1 MQLGTWNGLTLLQ
14 RLGVPAAL
22 LAMGILAAGCGD
34 DASPPPSAG
43 AAPAG
48 SERPAEPAV
57 RVDGVLRRI
66 GNDPPTLDPHKVSD
80 TTSAAYAV
88 EVFGGLVTIGTDLKI
103 KPDLAESWELSAD
116 RRTYTFHL
124 RPGIRF
130 HSGKAVTAEDVKF
143 SLERALDP
151 QTFSPTVDTYLDD
164 VVGAEEKLEGRAQ
177 EISGVRVVD
186 ADTIE
191 ITIDAP
197 KAYFLA
203 KLTYPTAFVVDRE
216 NIEEEGRDWI
226 RKPNGTGPFKLK
238 EYRIGERLV
247 LERNPHYHLGAAKL
261 EAVEFLLS
269 GGSAMAM
276 YENGEIDITGVGLAD
291 LDRVTN
297 PNEPLNKELVV
308 APPDFDIFYIGF
320 NVKEPPFDDIK
331 VRQALNHAINKQLI
345 ADRVMANTVVPAKAI
360 LPPGFPGYEEGT
372 QGLGF
377 DPEKAKALLAA
388 SRYAEA
394 MPRIILTVP
403 GTGGSV
409 GLDLEVIAQMWL
421 ETLGLQVEFQQVEW
435 ATFLEDLHAQKFQ
448 VFAGLGWAADYPDPQ
463 NFLDILFHS
472 KSPLNHSGY
481 SNPELDRLVESARV
495 AETWEERAS
504 LYRRAEQ
511 LVVTDAAWVP
521 LWFTGER
528 MVLIKPYVQGYRL
541 TPLIVPKLREVSI
554 SR

>member
-1 MQLGTWNGLTLLQ
+1 MRGRREPSL
-14 RLGVPAAL
+14 
-22 LAMGILAAGCGD
+22 
-34 DASPPPSAG
+34 SAG

-48 SERPAEPAV
+48 SERQAEPASPAAG
-57 RVDGVLRRI
+57 VDGVLRRI

-80 TTSAAYAV
+80 TTSAAYTV

-116 RRTYTFHL
+116 RLTYTFHL

-130 HSGKAVTAEDVKF
+130 HSGKTVTAEDVKF

-177 EISGVRVVD
+177 EVSGVRVVD

-216 NIEEEGRDWI
+216 NIEEEGRDWV

-297 PNEPLNKELVV
+297 TNEPLNKELVV

-331 VRQALNHAINKQLI
+331 VRQALNHSINKQLI
-345 ADRVMANTVVPAKAI
+345 ADRVMANTVVPAKGDTA
-360 LPPGFPGYEEGT
+360 
-372 QGLGF
+372 
-377 DPEKAKALLAA
+377 
-388 SRYAEA
+388 
-394 MPRIILTVP
+394 
-403 GTGGSV
+403 
-409 GLDLEVIAQMWL
+409 
-421 ETLGLQVEFQQVEW
+421 
-435 ATFLEDLHAQKFQ
+435 
-448 VFAGLGWAADYPDPQ
+448 AGLPRLRGRDPGPGIRTREGEGPAGGITVRGGNASDHPDCAGYGRLGGAGPGGHCADVAGDAWGWRSSSSRWSGRRFLRTCAPRSSRSSPGVGWAADYPDPQ

-504 LYRRAEQ
+504 LYRHAEQ

-528 MVLIKPYVQGYRL
+528 MVLIKPLRSGIPADAADRPEAAGGIDIAVSRRRSLARRQLGARRCGGWVQ
-541 TPLIVPKLREVSI
+541 
-554 SR
+554 